1 RRPGPPRPAGAE
13 QGEAAA
19 EEGGQEAEP
28 HVSPPPP
35 RASPRS
41 SRGTPRWA
49 ARRRSG
55 YRRGRTTGVA
65 AVSSAGGSPEGR
77 SLSTAATSRAV
88 TTRIAAGT
96 ALRRRPRGRVTPP
109 DRPSRGG
116 VQVLDRCGGD
126 AADDAVVGDVLG
138 DDGEPHPVSAPRRA
152 RRAGRPRRSAPSRR
166 ASASS

>member
-1 RRPGPPRPAGAE
+1 SVLRLLERRPDPL
-13 QGEAAA
+13 
-19 EEGGQEAEP
+19 EELLGGL
-28 HVSPPPP
+28 
-35 RASPRS
+35 
-41 SRGTPRWA
+41 
-49 ARRRSG
+49 RRRSG

-152 RRAGRPRRSAPSRR
+152 RRAGRPRRSA
-166 ASASS
+166 